1 MKKALFIIA
10 AILLD
15 TLLFAGP
22 VSREKALQVADKVF
36 RSMPETKGAAPA
48 LQIVW
53 DGEFE
58 QTKGNVDPAFYVVTR
73 EGGGFVIVAGND
85 DVQPVLGFSFEN
97 PFVVEGM
104 PAHVRAW
111 MEQIKSYVRSGV
123 APTPEV
129 KEKWGDFVETK
140 SVLPGP
146 FTNEFTASR
155 TGEWGQYDPFNYFA
169 PTIPGQQ
176 EQAVTGC
183 VPLALA
189 EIMAWF
195 GSNNKDAGEGM
206 VEGYSY
212 PVAYGGD
219 DKGEHS
225 IDAHSLGTVYSWEA
239 LKSCNSR
246 EDFYTNYPTMTA
258 LGMNVA
264 QLIFDIGTILQ
275 VKYNDYYG
283 AGTGGNLTYLDR
295 LATMLYYNKGARELR
310 RSNYS
315 SGRWLSMLI
324 EEISKHPVYCSGG
337 AHAYVADG
345 YATYAGDLVIH
356 YNLGW
361 DGDCNGYYQADLL
374 NTDNGFYE
382 TTSALFD
389 FYPDKKGTSEVRKE
403 LSFFYYDGEGG
414 LGSVE
419 QSGSKTTFI
428 FYNIMNSGAVDFT
441 GDLALFKV
449 NKSGSKDDNPLWESN
464 LSQLLYGGVLPPP
477 DNYIYS
483 FNCDVEISTPSNLSF
498 GDKYVLYYRF
508 DSNME
513 YRPVVNERKD
523 KVLSE
528 AAVYPTAFIQTQA
541 SYKKGDYFVFELTNN
556 GYKYGYSSWTVTDPS
571 GNVNTYSQDD
581 YHVLLDK
588 AGEYKIA
595 VLTEL
600 PDTYEVETIVT
611 YITVSE

>member
-111 MEQIKSYVRSGV
+111 MEQIKAYVRSGV

-140 SVLPGP
+140 SALPGP
-146 FTNEFTASR
+146 FTDEYEYSR
-155 TGEWGQYDPFNYFA
+155 TGEWGQGAPFNYYA
-169 PTIPGQQ
+169 PTITGQQ

-206 VEGYSY
+206 VEGYTY
-212 PVAYGGD
+212 TVDYGGD
-219 DKGEHS
+219 AQHKYT
-225 IDAHSLGTVYSWEA
+225 IPAHSLGTEYRWEA
-239 LKSCNSR
+239 LQNCMKAS
-246 EDFYTNYPTMTA
+246 DFDTD
-258 LGMNVA
+258 LGRNAA
-264 QLIFDIGTILQ
+264 QLIYDIGTILQ
-275 VKYNDYYG
+275 VQYNDANDPG
-283 AGTGGNLTYLDR
+283 EGTGGNLELLNR
-295 LATMLYYNKGARELR
+295 LTTMLYYTKWARER
-310 RSNYS
+310 NSWTYS
-315 SGRWLSMLI
+315 SRRWLSMMI
-324 EEISKHPVYCSGG
+324 EEISKHPVFCSGG
-337 AHAYVADG
+337 GHAYVADG
-345 YATYAGDLVIH
+345 YATYAGDQVIH

-361 DGDCNGYYQADLL
+361 FGYCNGYYYIDNLY
-374 NTDNGFYE
+374 TDAGTY
-382 TTSALFD
+382 TAISALFD
-389 FYPDKKGTSEVRKE
+389 FEPDPEEVSAGAEAE
-403 LSFFYYDGEGG
+403 LSFFYEDGEESG
-414 LGSVE
+414 LSFEGY
-419 QSGSKTTFI
+419 SGPYTLIGFKNLVNTG
-428 FYNIMNSGAVDFT
+428 YVDFS

-449 NKSGSKDDNPLWESN
+449 DRNGNRGADPLYIAGFGSDPLPVG
-464 LSQLLYGGVLPPP
+464 YGFSATFGVQ
-477 DNYIYS
+477 
-483 FNCDVEISTPSNLSF
+483 TPSNLSF
-498 GDKYVLYYRF
+498 GDRYVLFYRV
-508 DSNME
+508 DNSSE
-513 YRPVVNERKD
+513 YQPVVCERKD

-528 AAVYPTAFIQTQA
+528 IAIYPTAFIQTQA

-595 VLTEL
+595 VSTEL

>member
-111 MEQIKSYVRSGV
+111 MEQIKAYVRSGV

-140 SVLPGP
+140 SALPINYI
-146 FTNEFTASR
+146 TDEFDGYSR
-155 TGEWGQYDPFNYFA
+155 TGKWGQDAPLNQFA
-169 PTIPGQQ
+169 PVVHGQQ
-176 EQAVTGC
+176 GQAVTGC

-195 GSNNKDAGEGM
+195 GNQNRASGEGT

-212 PVAYGGD
+212 YVDYGGD
-219 DKGEHS
+219 AQGKNTISEHQ
-225 IDAHSLGTVYSWEA
+225 LETVYNWEA
-239 LKSCNSR
+239 LNSCKENTDFNSVIG
-246 EDFYTNYPTMTA
+246 TNA
-258 LGMNVA
+258 A
-264 QLIFDIGTILQ
+264 HLIYDIGTILQ
-275 VKYNDYYG
+275 VKYNDAKAPG
-283 AGTGGNLTYLDR
+283 AGTGGNLEYLDR
-295 LATMLYYNKGARELR
+295 LTTMLYYNKGARELYS
-310 RSNYS
+310 SNYS
-315 SGRWLSMLI
+315 SGKWLSMLI
-324 EEISKHPVYCSGG
+324 EEIRKHPVYCSGLG
-337 AHAYVADG
+337 HAFVADG
-345 YATYAGDLVIH
+345 YATYAGDQVIH

-361 DGDCNGYYQADLL
+361 WGSCNGYYQADLL

-382 TTSALFD
+382 TLTALFD
-389 FYPDKKGTSEVRKE
+389 FYPDPEGTSEGRTE
-403 LSFFYYDGEGG
+403 ISFFYEADYNCG
-414 LGSVE
+414 LTSME
-419 QSGSKTTFI
+419 KSGSQTILEYCSVTNTGSIEF
-428 FYNIMNSGAVDFT
+428 SGK
-441 GDLALFKV
+441 LALFKV
-449 NKSGSKDDNPLWESN
+449 DKNGNRGNKLWEINISS
-464 LSQLLYGGVLPPP
+464 LPVLGYY
-477 DNYIYS
+477 DFYNQYAIQ
-483 FNCDVEISTPSNLSF
+483 FSTPSNLSF
-498 GDKYVLYYRF
+498 GDKYVLFYKK
-508 DSNME
+508 DGSSEE
-513 YRPVVNERKD
+513 YLPVVNERKD

-528 AAVYPTAFIQTQA
+528 AAVYPTAFIKTKA
-541 SYKKGDYFVFELTNN
+541 SYSVGDAFVFELTNHD
-556 GYKYGYSSWTVTDPS
+556 YKYGNDSTFWTVTDPDGEES
-571 GNVNTYSQDD
+571 TYSQDD

-595 VLTEL
+595 VSTEL

>member
-111 MEQIKSYVRSGV
+111 MEQIKAYVRSGV

-140 SVLPGP
+140 SALPGP

-206 VEGYSY
+206 VEGYTY
-212 PVAYGGD
+212 TVDYGGD
-219 DKGEHS
+219 AQHKYT
-225 IDAHSLGTVYSWEA
+225 IPAHSLGTEYRWEA
-239 LKSCNSR
+239 LQNCMKAS
-246 EDFYTNYPTMTA
+246 DFDTD
-258 LGMNVA
+258 LGRNAA
-264 QLIFDIGTILQ
+264 QLIYDIGTILQ
-275 VKYNDYYG
+275 VQYNDANDPG
-283 AGTGGNLTYLDR
+283 EGTGGNLELLNR
-295 LATMLYYNKGARELR
+295 LTTMLYYTKWARER
-310 RSNYS
+310 NSWTYS
-315 SGRWLSMLI
+315 SRRWLSMMI
-324 EEISKHPVYCSGG
+324 EEISKHPVFCSGG

-345 YATYAGDLVIH
+345 YATYAGDQVIH

-361 DGDCNGYYQADLL
+361 FGYCNGYYYIDNL
-374 NTDNGFYE
+374 NTDAGPY
-382 TTSALFD
+382 TAISALFD
-389 FYPDKKGTSEVRKE
+389 FEPDPEEVSAGAEAE
-403 LSFFYYDGEGG
+403 LSFFYEDGEESG
-414 LGSVE
+414 LSFEGY
-419 QSGSKTTFI
+419 SGPYTIIGFKNLVNTG
-428 FYNIMNSGAVDFT
+428 YVDFS

-449 NKSGSKDDNPLWESN
+449 DRNGNRGADPLYIAGFGSDPLPVGHGFSATF
-464 LSQLLYGGVLPPP
+464 GVQ
-477 DNYIYS
+477 
-483 FNCDVEISTPSNLSF
+483 TPSNLSF
-498 GDKYVLYYRF
+498 GDRYVLFYRV
-508 DSNME
+508 DNSSE
-513 YRPVVNERKD
+513 YQPLACERKD
-523 KVLSE
+523 KIISE
-528 AAVYPTAFIQTQA
+528 IAIFPTAFIQIQA
-541 SYKKGDYFVFELTNN
+541 SYSVGDYFVFELNN
-556 GYKYGYSSWTVTDPS
+556 NDYKYGYSSWTVTNPA
-571 GNVNTYSQDD
+571 GIKTTYSQDD
-581 YHVLLDK
+581 YHFLLDT

-595 VLTEL
+595 VSTKTSE
-600 PDTYEVETIVT
+600 DSSEVLETIVT

>member
-111 MEQIKSYVRSGV
+111 MEQIKAYVRSGV

-129 KEKWGDFVETK
+129 KEKWEDFVETK
-140 SVLPGP
+140 SALPGP
-146 FTNEFTASR
+146 FTDEYEYSR
-155 TGEWGQYDPFNYFA
+155 TGEWGQGAPFNYYA
-169 PTIPGQQ
+169 PTITDQQ

-195 GSNNKDAGEGM
+195 GAQNKDAGEGT
-206 VEGYSY
+206 VEGYTY
-212 PVAYGGD
+212 TVDYGGD
-219 DKGEHS
+219 AQHKHT
-225 IDAHSLGTVYSWEA
+225 IPAHSLGTVYSWEA
-239 LKSCNSR
+239 LQNCMEAS
-246 EDFYTNYPTMTA
+246 DFDTA
-258 LGMNVA
+258 LGRNAA
-264 QLIFDIGTILQ
+264 QLIYDIGTILQ
-275 VKYNDYYG
+275 VHYNDANNPG
-283 AGTGGNLTYLDR
+283 EGTAGNLEYLNR
-295 LATMLYYNKGARELR
+295 LTTMLYYTKWARER
-310 RSNYS
+310 NSWTYS
-315 SGRWLSMLI
+315 SRRWLSMMI
-324 EEISKHPVYCSGG
+324 EEIGKHPVFCSGG
-337 AHAYVADG
+337 GHAYVADG
-345 YATYAGDLVIH
+345 YATYAGDQVIH

-361 DGDCNGYYQADLL
+361 FGYCNGYYYIDNL
-374 NTDNGFYE
+374 NTEAGTY
-382 TTSALFD
+382 TAISALFD
-389 FYPDKKGTSEVRKE
+389 FEPDPEEVSAGAEAE
-403 LSFFYYDGEGG
+403 LSFFYEEGDVSG
-414 LGSVE
+414 LTNEGY
-419 QSGSKTTFI
+419 SGPYTLIGIKNLTNTG
-428 FYNIMNSGAVDFT
+428 YVDFS
-441 GDLALFKV
+441 GDVALFIV
-449 NKSGSKDDNPLWESN
+449 DRNGNRGTDPLYAVMDFGSNPFPVG
-464 LSQLLYGGVLPPP
+464 YGVSTNTPM
-477 DNYIYS
+477 YIQ
-483 FNCDVEISTPSNLSF
+483 TPSNLSF
-498 GDKYVLYYRF
+498 GDRYVLFYRVD
-508 DSNME
+508 DSSE
-513 YRPVVNERKD
+513 YRPVVSERKD
-523 KVLSE
+523 KVMTE
-528 AAVYPTAFIQTQA
+528 IAIYPTAFIQTQA
-541 SYKKGDYFVFELTNN
+541 SYSVGDYFVFELNN
-556 GYKYGYSSWTVTDPS
+556 NDYKYGYSSWTVTDPA
-571 GNVNTYSQDD
+571 GNVKTYSQDD

-595 VLTEL
+595 VSTEL

-611 YITVSE
+611 FITVSE